1 MKRRKGY
8 GLRVF
13 LFALIASL
21 AVILFYGNSLSNL
34 SKGKVWGFKAGLD
47 LAGGV
52 RLTYKIDFSQYK
64 EVYTDPIEFERVKKR
79 IETIIQHN
87 IDNRISKLWVSDY
100 NSYIQTLNW
109 EDYLVVEIWGFHDLE
124 AAKRLIGKV
133 VKLEFKLPAEEVD
146 AELIKTRLTRAQT
159 LLNSA
164 INTPD
169 KFAQI
174 GTGQQADAIFYSS
187 LVAPLDWLP
196 QGIQNEIDNIKKVWT
211 GKVYPQ
217 LITGELIVSDQG
229 DVLTWWFVVKYN
241 GEQKLSLSG
250 EYLPSVVYK
259 TLSELWVEYTSDFV
273 ITGTQYRLWSLISHW
288 NELWYIG
295 QDIPK
300 NIGAYKVKIATIPLP
315 KFQVGG
321 DITKITAAREEIQN
335 KVKSQGWESV
345 YTISG
350 GEVIYPLSGQIGWI
364 DQYTLDKLIG
374 TWKSLSISSTGTYE
388 FIQWDTLIVL
398 DVEAVKP
405 QDQYLYLI
413 TKFELPEGVS
423 KDDLIKKLQ
432 NAKAYNIEFIF
443 IASRPQRVPAKD
455 PKTWEILNAAY
466 FRFAEYG
473 RNQIGEPV
481 VLVHFDE
488 KGKEI
493 FCNISTKYVN
503 KQMAIAVWGKIVTAP
518 VIREPIC
525 WGTAQISW
533 NFWEEE
539 AKKMTQDLNEWAMPA
554 QLILVSEEKISPTL
568 GENALKWALIAGLV
582 AFVLIGIY
590 MIFMYWGAM
599 GWVALASL
607 VLFLAVVLAISKL
620 IGVVF
625 SLSGIAA
632 IVLSIG
638 MAVDANILIFERVR
652 EEKAQDKPWFS
663 AIEDWYQR
671 SLSAIRDWNITTF
684 LIWLLLFFI
693 GTNVFKGF
701 GSMLV
706 LNILI
711 TLFVLVPITKLLLDD
726 LLASK
731 D

>member
-1 MKRRKGY
+1 MKRKKGY
-8 GLRVF
+8 GLKVF

-21 AVILFYGNSLSNL
+21 AIILFYGNSWSNIPQ
-34 SKGKVWGFKAGLD
+34 GKIGWFKAWLD

-64 EVYTDPIEFERVKKR
+64 EVYTDPIQFERVKKR

-87 IDNRISKLWVSDY
+87 IDNRISKLGVSDY
-100 NSYIQTLNW
+100 NSYIQTLNG

-124 AAKRLIGKV
+124 AAKKLIGKV

-146 AELIKTRLTRAQT
+146 AQLIKTRLTRAQT

-169 KFAQI
+169 KFDQI
-174 GTGQQADAIFYSS
+174 GTGQEADAIFYSS
-187 LVAPLDWLP
+187 LTAPVDWLP
-196 QGIQNEIDNIKKVWT
+196 EGIQQEIENIKQVGT
-211 GKVYPQ
+211 GNVYPN
-217 LITGELIVSDQG
+217 LITWELIVSDQG
-229 DVLTWWFVVKYN
+229 DVLTWWFIVKYN
-241 GEQKLSLSG
+241 GAQSLNLSG

-259 TLSELWVEYTSDFV
+259 VLNELGVEYSSDFL
-273 ITGTQYRLWSLISHW
+273 ITGTEFKLGSLVSHGD
-288 NELWYIG
+288 EMWYIG

-300 NIGAYKVKIATIPLP
+300 NISAYKVKIATVPLP
-315 KFQVGG
+315 KFQIWG
-321 DITKITAAREEIQN
+321 DVTQITQAREEIQN
-335 KVKSQGWESV
+335 KIKSQGLDAV

-350 GEVIYPLSGQIGWI
+350 WEVIYPLSGQIGWI
-364 DQYTLDKLIG
+364 DQYTLDRLIG
-374 TWKSLSISSTGTYE
+374 TGKSLSITSTGIYE
-388 FIQWDTLIVL
+388 FVQWDTLIAL
-398 DVEAVKP
+398 DVQNIKP

-413 TKFELPEGVS
+413 TKFKLPPNISQEEFIQRL
-423 KDDLIKKLQ
+423 K
-432 NAKAYNIEFIF
+432 NTKAYNIEFIF
-443 IASRPQRVPAKD
+443 VASKPQRIPAKD

-488 KGKEI
+488 KWKEI

-503 KQMAIAVWGKIVTAP
+503 KQMAIAVGGKIVTAP

-525 WGTAQISW
+525 GGTAQISG
-533 NFWEEE
+533 NFGEEE

-568 GENALKWALIAGLV
+568 GENALKGALIAGLV

-590 MIFMYWGAM
+590 MIFMYWSTM
-599 GWVALASL
+599 GGVALASL
-607 VLFLAVVLAISKL
+607 ILFLAVVLAISKL

-671 SLSAIRDWNITTF
+671 SLSAIRDGNITTF